1 MASKII
7 ITALVIYLILLLSIS
22 IFQRKL
28 LYYPKV
34 NNYSDGYKLNH
45 EIKVVNINSENN
57 LLGWYYKK
65 DFNNKT
71 ILFLHGNAGTLENR
85 IYKLNE
91 FYNLNLNY
99 LIFAYRG
106 YSGNAGN
113 PTELGIYYDANEAI
127 KWLKS
132 NGVEE
137 KNIVIY
143 GESLG
148 TAVAVEIGQ
157 NKNFGGIILESPFT
171 SMVELGQKY
180 YPIFPVKFLL
190 KDKYESKKK
199 IKNLK
204 SPVLIM
210 HGKRDK
216 IVPFYM
222 GQKMYELLN
231 SPKYKYFTEN
241 DDHMMEFTNDL
252 ILNVDKFIKRLN

>member
-1 MASKII
+1 MVSKII
-7 ITALVIYLILLLSIS
+7 ITALVIYFILLLSIS
-22 IFQRKL
+22 LFQRKL

-106 YSGNAGN
+106 YNGNAGN

-148 TAVAVEIGQ
+148 TAVAIEVGQ
-157 NKNFGGIILESPFT
+157 NKNFGGIILEAPFT

-180 YPIFPVKFLL
+180 YPIFPVKFVL
-190 KDKYESKKK
+190 KDKYESKNK

-204 SPVLIM
+204 SPILVL
-210 HGKRDK
+210 HGRKDK

-222 GQKMYELLN
+222 GEKIFEMAN
-231 SPKYKYFTEN
+231 NPKFKYFTDL
-241 DDHMMEFTNDL
+241 DDHMMNFDDKLINEIDL
-252 ILNVDKFIKRLN
+252 FISNLN

>member
-1 MASKII
+1 MVSKII
-7 ITALVIYLILLLSIS
+7 ITALVIYFILLLSIS
-22 IFQRKL
+22 LFQRKL

-45 EIKVVNINSENN
+45 EIDIVNINSENN
-57 LLGWYYKK
+57 LIGWYCKK
-65 DFNNKT
+65 DSNNKT
-71 ILFLHGNAGTLENR
+71 ILLLHGNAGTLENR

-106 YSGNAGN
+106 YSGNDGK
-113 PTELGIYYDANEAI
+113 PTEQGIYYDTNEAI

-148 TAVAVEIGQ
+148 TAVAIEVGQ
-157 NKNFGGIILESPFT
+157 NKNFGGIILEAPFT

-190 KDKYESKKK
+190 KDKYENKNK

-204 SPVLIM
+204 SPILVL
-210 HGKRDK
+210 HGKKDK
-216 IVPFYM
+216 IVPFHM
-222 GQKMYELLN
+222 GEKVFREAN
-231 SPKYKYFTEN
+231 EPKFSYFPEY
-241 DDHMMEFTNDL
+241 DDHMMEYNESL
-252 ILNVDKFIKRLN
+252 IKELDKFFKST